1 MENED
6 QQYIKEIFEQFHNG
20 EINVLDLMEELE
32 TARFDGDII
41 DFL

>member
-6 QQYIKEIFEQFHNG
+6 QQYITEIFEQFHKG
-20 EINVLDLMEELE
+20 EIDVLDLMEELE

>member
-20 EINVLDLMEELE
+20 EIDVLDLMEELE

>member
-20 EINVLDLMEELE
+20 EINVLDLMDELE

>member
-6 QQYIKEIFEQFHNG
+6 QQYIKEIFEQFHSG
-20 EINVLDLMEELE
+20 EIDVLELMDELE

>member
-1 MENED
+1 MDNED
-6 QQYIKEIFEQFHNG
+6 QEYIKEIFEQFHKG
-20 EINVLDLMEELE
+20 EIDVLDLMEELE